1 VRAAARWCA
10 WTCGCGKR
18 PFPRM
23 PPSQILEEPMID
35 IHWKSLLQRYIA
47 VKYVPKAGTDKAK

>member
-1 VRAAARWCA
+1 
-10 WTCGCGKR
+10 
-18 PFPRM
+18 
-23 PPSQILEEPMID
+23 MID